1 MARVSMILAAAF
13 AMTFLWVGQATTTT
27 LEEYTELVTTTAAV
41 VTTAAAGGTTAAGD
55 TSETVSGSFTVSGV
69 SYADVTGDTQ
79 VEADFKS
86 ACAATIA
93 ASAGSGTAASMVS
106 VTLTEGS
113 VQVSFTITLPAG
125 VTGSTLKS
133 ALDTAAG
140 TSGTFMSSL
149 SDAIGEISNL
159 SATGSIG
166 VTGFTAEVV
175 VEDEEP
181 SDKASHAGVGIL
193 SAMALAAFAGL

>member
-1 MARVSMILAAAF
+1 
-13 AMTFLWVGQATTTT
+13 MTFLWVGQATTTT
-27 LEEYTELVTTTAAV
+27 LEEYTEL

-86 ACAATIA
+86 ACATTIA

-113 VQVSFTITLPAG
+113 VTVSFTITLPAG

-140 TSGTFMSSL
+140 TGGTLFSS
-149 SDAIGEISNL
+149 L

-175 VEDEEP
+175 VEDEAP
-181 SDKASHAGVGIL
+181 SDKASHAGVSIL
-193 SAMALAAFAGL
+193 SAVAFAALA

>member
-1 MARVSMILAAAF
+1 M
-13 AMTFLWVGQATTTT
+13 G
-27 LEEYTELVTTTAAV
+27 
-41 VTTAAAGGTTAAGD
+41 
-55 TSETVSGSFTVSGV
+55 
-69 SYADVTGDTQ
+69 
-79 VEADFKS
+79 FKS
-86 ACAATIA
+86 ACATTIA

-113 VQVSFTITLPAG
+113 VKVSFTITLPTG

-140 TSGTFMSSL
+140 TSGTF
-149 SDAIGEISNL
+149 ISNL

-175 VEDEEP
+175 VEDDEP
-181 SDKASHAGVGIL
+181 SDKASHAGVSIL
-193 SAMALAAFAGL
+193 SAMALAAFAGLRA